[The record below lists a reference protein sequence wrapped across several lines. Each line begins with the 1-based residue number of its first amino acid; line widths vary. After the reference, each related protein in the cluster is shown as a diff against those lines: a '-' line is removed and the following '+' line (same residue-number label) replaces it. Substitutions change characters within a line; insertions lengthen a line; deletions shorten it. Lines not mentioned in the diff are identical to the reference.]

1 MVRGTKMTSELIK
14 QPEQTTRS
22 IVGIIVAI
30 IVAFLCVV
38 YMLNPG
44 AGFIECIPDNLPV
57 IGNVDEGL
65 IMILLLGC
73 LKYLGLDIPL
83 TKSPPK
89 Q

>member
-1 MVRGTKMTSELIK
+1 MK
-14 QPEQTTRS
+14 QPEQTRRT
-22 IVGIIVAI
+22 IGGTIVAVI
-30 IVAFLCVV
+30 IAFLCVI

-44 AGFIECIPDNLPV
+44 AGFLEFIPDNLPV

-83 TKSPPK
+83 TKASQK
-89 Q
+89 S